1 MTATEP
7 GPGRRAPLARM
18 ARMATAWRSG
28 PLGVPAFRLLTAGQF
43 TSTVGDYCYVV
54 ALPWLVLSNHGSAA
68 QLGLVLACYGIP
80 RTALIT
86 VGGSLADRLGPRL
99 IMLCSDAARCA
110 LTAVFAV
117 FAADHISSLAALAPV
132 AALLGGAS
140 ALFMPA
146 SMAIM
151 PSLLE
156 AGQLA
161 AANAVYTGLIQVG
174 SLVGPVLGGVVVAT
188 AGPAAA
194 FGVDAASYLVSAASL
209 ALMASAAARRAPAGT
224 GESTAPKPAAS
235 GGATAGAEA
244 ADEVPADAGRAD
256 GPATAPASVWKLL
269 LQARIL
275 QIILVVSVTAN
286 FALTGTTEVALPAL
300 AHARYGAGG
309 YGAVLSCIA
318 VASLVGTI
326 IVTRLRGIRRPIAI
340 LAVAFMVAALAIG
353 VAPFVG
359 GLPGVAASM
368 AVFGLALGVDN
379 VLSLTL
385 LQQWA
390 PPAMIGRV
398 MGLLMLAGVGS
409 FPVATAIA
417 GVLTR
422 HLGPSPV
429 FAISGVLIAA
439 AMLFGLTQR
448 EFRDFGIRARPDAAG
463 ELASD
468 PA

>member
-209 ALMASAAARRAPAGT
+209 ALMASAAARRSP
-224 GESTAPKPAAS
+224 
-235 GGATAGAEA
+235 AGAEA
-244 ADEVPADAGRAD
+244 ADEVPADAGQAD
-256 GPATAPASVWKLL
+256 GPATAPASVWRLL